1 VEFDALVAGSDEDV
15 RQVLRKYRHVFP
27 DSLPLQM
34 PEPRGIKAHLRL
46 IPGKTL
52 PRKIVRR
59 SCGVEE
65 NAAIEAEASMLLA
78 HGLVRQVVH
87 VPFAAPAFRV
97 AKPGSDKMRTVYDY
111 RLVNEAIESP
121 PMVVPEARECLEA
134 LRGATVFG
142 SLDLRSAFWQIPLAS
157 GRELTAFV
165 TPGGRIF
172 EWNVVPFG
180 NNCAPAI
187 CQATTTAALGDL
199 LFRNAVVYIDDI
211 VVWGRTRQE
220 FLDALE
226 EVLQRLSAHRLFVSP
241 AKCKLAVE
249 QLRFLGHVVDKDGI
263 MVDPSKVADVRSV
276 PVPKSVTELRRF
288 LGMLNYHSE
297 ALPGLRVMVRALD
310 AATGGKKPN
319 KKGGPVVL
327 SAEQVGA
334 FEDAKDLLC
343 DAVKR
348 ARFEPTWQTLLVTDA
363 SDVGCGA
370 ALYQRPPD
378 AGSGAWRPIAFWS
391 KAFSSG
397 AAVRWPVWE
406 KELFALFSA
415 GKLWRGFIA
424 QGKQRTIVWTDSRVV
439 SHFRSAQ
446 WGGGA
451 ESSKVLGWAMLLST
465 LRIDVSHIRGDTNIA
480 ADFLSREVAALGKE
494 GLLGE
499 RPLRLDNPV
508 LEDLELDEPLSLRVI
523 RTADNEGGLCLIPFD
538 TRASEADVRVW
549 EAAYLACPDY
559 GTDFRRLQ
567 AESGG
572 GGTAAAGPTQ
582 LYRGVLQKG
591 SVVLVPLAL
600 RLRVVQ
606 EMHKRLGHPGETR
619 LVMALRERFE
629 FPKLRSEARCIV
641 STCGTCC
648 LLKGHRRLR
657 RVLNA
662 PIPPPVSRWA
672 DVCMD
677 FMFLG
682 PVRDHRGGVW
692 DKVLLVVD
700 MCSRYVIAMPAKR
713 NDTAPSMWKD
723 VRTGY
728 FLCLGCRRQ
737 SSQTRT
743 LCLFPVGPSSRPQS
757 WVYGGG
763 LQPPHTPRQTG
774 CQRGRCRLSSSV

>member
-1 VEFDALVAGSDEDV
+1 
-15 RQVLRKYRHVFP
+15 
-27 DSLPLQM
+27 
-34 PEPRGIKAHLRL
+34 
-46 IPGKTL
+46 
-52 PRKIVRR
+52 
-59 SCGVEE
+59 
-65 NAAIEAEASMLLA
+65 
-78 HGLVRQVVH
+78 
-87 VPFAAPAFRV
+87 
-97 AKPGSDKMRTVYDY
+97 
-111 RLVNEAIESP
+111 
-121 PMVVPEARECLEA
+121 
-134 LRGATVFG
+134 
-142 SLDLRSAFWQIPLAS
+142 
-157 GRELTAFV
+157 
-165 TPGGRIF
+165 
-172 EWNVVPFG
+172 
-180 NNCAPAI
+180 
-187 CQATTTAALGDL
+187 
-199 LFRNAVVYIDDI
+199 
-211 VVWGRTRQE
+211 
-220 FLDALE
+220 
-226 EVLQRLSAHRLFVSP
+226 
-241 AKCKLAVE
+241 
-249 QLRFLGHVVDKDGI
+249 
-263 MVDPSKVADVRSV
+263 
-276 PVPKSVTELRRF
+276 
-288 LGMLNYHSE
+288 
-297 ALPGLRVMVRALD
+297 MVRTLD
-310 AATGGKKPN
+310 AATGGKKAN

-370 ALYQRPPD
+370 ARYQRPPD

-499 RPLRLDNPV
+499 RPLRLDDPV

-606 EMHKRLGHPGETR
+606 EMHKRLGHLGETK

-629 FPKLRSEARCIV
+629 FLKLRSEARCIV

-648 LLKGHRRLR
+648 LLKGDRRLR
-657 RVLNA
+657 AVLNA

-677 FMFLG
+677 FMFLD

-723 VRTGY
+723 VRDRVFSVFGVPSTILTDQDPLFVSRWTQQQATELGIRWRFATAAHPQTDGLSERSVQTVKQRLMLAGLEDPHKNWVDLLAPVMPQHNASPNSRTGLSPHELVFGQLPSVLPEGLAPPLRSPNISY
-728 FLCLGCRRQ
+728 DDWVGGIKAGIKRARETHGAHATKLLEQLQ
-737 SSQTRT
+737 SSR
-743 LCLFPVGPSSRPQS
+743 LPEVGSFVAIWNRRPPRAGEWRPLWVGPYCVQAVRS
-757 WVYGGG
+757 GGG
-763 LQPPHTPRQTG
+763 HPSRHRWGAGVGVRDELQAVHRNG
-774 CQRGRCRLSSSV
+774 